1 MDWNCWGRRC
11 RRPQEATLQGEARS
25 SRLER
30 LDFVLRVRHGVL
42 RLRQKITLAT
52 TWLESREATGRKSS
66 SVPASFPQSLL
77 LEALSPWR
85 TSGGVSSLPQDGRP
99 EHRASRFA
107 PGLIPTSQS
116 ISHSGEWS
124 SANGRSSLPT
134 VTFALALRALAA
146 RQGGPRLLGAA
157 AGACPP

>member
-11 RRPQEATLQGEARS
+11 RRPQEATLQGEAWS
-25 SRLER
+25 SRLEH

-99 EHRASRFA
+99 EHGASRFA

-116 ISHSGEWS
+116 ISHSGKWEKL
-124 SANGRSSLPT
+124 LPT